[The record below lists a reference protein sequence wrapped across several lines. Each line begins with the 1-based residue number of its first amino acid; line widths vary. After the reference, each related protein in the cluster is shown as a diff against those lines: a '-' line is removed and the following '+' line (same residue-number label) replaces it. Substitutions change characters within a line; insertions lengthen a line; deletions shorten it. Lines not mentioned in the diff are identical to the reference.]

1 MLHNIELKE
10 LEVAHLKGNEYDYG
24 AESKIYKTNRG
35 TVYKIFSDMPKDIQE
50 NKFQKVKLLFERNI
64 DFMIDILSTISCNGE
79 FIGYE
84 MPFIKD
90 CFWQVNLNETEKI
103 QYLKQLKQFLL
114 KLEDNDITYA
124 DIKDDNIFIEN
135 HKLKLG
141 DIDNTSIDNYKMDLI
156 PAVLD
161 RIYHDGIFEADC
173 HSLMHNNFTVYTL
186 DKKIITN
193 FSTLSTSDFNRYNK
207 KGNGIIKKMSL
218 VNYLPSL
225 YNKNY
230 LIDNLK

>member
-1 MLHNIELKE
+1 MLRNIKLKE
-10 LEVAHLKGNEYDYG
+10 SEIKNLKDNEYDYG
-24 AESKIYKTNRG
+24 AESRIYKTKIG
-35 TVYKIFSDMPKDIQE
+35 TVYKIFRDMPKDIQE
-50 NKFQKVKLLFERNI
+50 NKFQKVKLLSEKKI
-64 DFMIDILSTISCNGE
+64 DFMVDILSTISYKGK

-84 MPFIKD
+84 MPLIHN

-103 QYLKQLKQFLL
+103 HYLKQLKQFLL
-114 KLEDNDITYA
+114 TLEDNDITYA
-124 DIKDDNIFIEN
+124 DIKNDNIFIEN

-141 DIDNTSIDNYKMDLI
+141 DIDNISIDNYKMDLI

-173 HSLMHNNFTVYTL
+173 HSLMHNRFTVDTL

-193 FSTLSTSDFNRYNK
+193 FSTISASDFNRYSK
-207 KGNGIIKKMSL
+207 KGKRIIKKMSL
-218 VNYLPSL
+218 VNRLPSL
-225 YNKNY
+225 YNKDY